1 MIDNLKGKKILFF
14 CQYFFGYEEKIAQ
27 KYREL
32 GAEVELYDEMSVK
45 RTIER
50 AMLKVLPGIF
60 HQKTE
65 KYYANILREVKNRK
79 YDYILFIDCEMPTSK
94 VLKAYRKVFP
104 KAKFCLHLWDS
115 IKNLKGVEEKLC
127 YFDYITSFDK
137 SDVRKYNQIK
147 FRPLFFCDEFR
158 NKDQTAFCEYDLCFI
173 GTIHSDRY
181 RVINEIFAQ
190 ARQYGLKTYCYPYLQ
205 SRFIFYYYKITKKE
219 FRGTRIDDFKYK
231 KKSAVEIADIVSR
244 SKVIVDVQHPMQSG
258 LTMRTLEM
266 VGMKK
271 KMITT
276 NQDIASYDFYRK
288 NNIMVVDRNHIKY
301 KKEFFES
308 PYREIGK
315 QIYEYY
321 SIARWCVN
329 VLGEG
334 NE

>member
-50 AMLKVLPGIF
+50 AMLKVLPEIF
-60 HQKTE
+60 YHRTE
-65 KYYANILREVKNRK
+65 KYYAEILKEVKNRK

-104 KAKFCLHLWDS
+104 RTKFCLHLWDS
-115 IKNLKGVEEKLC
+115 IKNLKGVEKKFC
-127 YFDYITSFDK
+127 YFDHITSFDK
-137 SDVRKYNQIK
+137 RDARKYNQIK

-158 NKDQTAFCEYDLCFI
+158 NKDQTTFYEFDLCFI

-181 RVINEIFAQ
+181 RVINAIFDQ
-190 ARQYGLKTYCYPYLQ
+190 AKRYGLRTYCYPYLQ
-205 SRFIFYYYKITKKE
+205 SRFIFYYYKIAKKE
-219 FRGTRIDDFKYK
+219 FRSTRIDDFKFEK
-231 KKSAVEIADIVSR
+231 KPAVEIADIVNR
-244 SKVIVDVQHPMQSG
+244 SKVIIDVQHPMQTG

-276 NQDIASYDFYRK
+276 NQDIVNYDFYRRD
-288 NNIMVVDRNHIKY
+288 NIMVVDRNHVKY

-308 PYREIGK
+308 AYKEIDE

-329 VLGEG
+329 VLEEG